1 MRVAGS
7 QVWRSHPS
15 GRMKDGKGEQQEVM
29 RSMCFLLFSCGTLN
43 ELQLLNLDQMNRGCP
58 HYLEWDYLLDR
69 PCFFRWR
76 LPSGHTSSHGLRVV
90 PYENTSRKIVE
101 KHIYNRENHWHLAGN
116 RPEENSE
123 KFILFQY
130 LDLITHWFLKSTL
143 WVKIGLQEDL
153 GVECAFKT
161 SIRLVMWWIPL
172 VRWDYIDSS
181 AQWVS
186 PWVLRLD
193 YLSSNP
199 T

>member
-1 MRVAGS
+1 MAKESSR
-7 QVWRSHPS
+7 
-15 GRMKDGKGEQQEVM
+15 KGWDHWA
-29 RSMCFLLFSCGTLN
+29 LYFSLTRGTLN
-43 ELQLLNLDQMNRGCP
+43 ELQLLNLDQMNERMSILLAEWTLFFLMEATFQP
-58 HYLEWDYLLDR
+58 H
-69 PCFFRWR
+69 FFSWTN
-76 LPSGHTSSHGLRVV
+76 GGTI
-90 PYENTSRKIVE
+90 RKSIKKDCE
-101 KHIYNRENHWHLAGN
+101 KCIHNRENYWHLAGN

-143 WVKIGLQEDL
+143 WVKTGLQEDL